1 MDFQDAP
8 EIIMPDEQRK
18 AYESEV
24 RLFVQKHD
32 RAMERKIRDLQ
43 KAGYT
48 LDEIERIL
56 AF

>member
-8 EIIMPDEQRK
+8 EIIMPDERRK
-18 AYESEV
+18 AYESEI
-24 RLFVQKHD
+24 RRFVQKHD

-56 AF
+56 T